1 MSKQEKEKLVAGIA
15 GYKHEQEV
23 IKRILRRHK
32 KLSAREFDR
41 IFGDSKIWTNPKT
54 GVSHEIRLR
63 PKFRFMCADG
73 KAFILGDVFSAG
85 DLSRWIH
92 LVNIMGLL
100 GIVEVTMRCC
110 EITYSLKEKGG
121 D

>member
-1 MSKQEKEKLVAGIA
+1 MNKQEKEKVVAGIA

-23 IKRILRRHK
+23 IKRILCRHK
-32 KLSAREFDR
+32 RLPAKEFDR
-41 IFGDSKIWTNPKT
+41 IFGDTKIWTNPKT
-54 GVSHEIRLR
+54 GISHQVRPR

-92 LVNIMGLL
+92 LINIMVMLD
-100 GIVEVTMRCC
+100 IVEARF
-110 EITYSLKEKGG
+110 EALIINYSLKEKGG